1 MKTIDILKMCF
12 RNLTKHKARTFLTVT
27 GVVIGTCAIIV
38 MISLGVGMN
47 EAQSVMLNNMAD
59 LTLVRV
65 YNYGSSN
72 DPNNQNKIP
81 DLTDEVLTE
90 FKNIEHVKAV
100 TPFYQNMSVGNEVGI
115 ANDEYA
121 ISWGNF
127 IGCYMD
133 ELENFGYRLK
143 EGRWKKSTDPKATV
157 IFGSGIGSDLIDIY
171 DDDDDTKYHWV
182 ATDENGSPIDPLI
195 HPLTDSF
202 RIVPMPMDEEKWQAD
217 YSVCD
222 PTNTINMEY
231 GEDLNVVGVLDG
243 NYNDYNTISGVF
255 IDISYMKQLIEAY
268 NEINDG
274 NDYNMAE
281 FKGVYSDVRIRVDD
295 MNNVEKV
302 EEQLKDMGY
311 QTSSNI
317 ELRNQMT
324 QQTKTIQLMLGA
336 LAAISLFVAALNI
349 TNTMVMS
356 IIERTKEIGIMKVL
370 GCDVGKIKLQFLLE
384 AALIGFI
391 GGVVGIGI
399 SYIVSGIVNAFLSD
413 SLMSAMG
420 GDNMQY
426 YGVDGMSISV
436 IPVWLDF
443 LALAFA
449 TLVGLVSGFYP
460 ARKGTK
466 ISALAA
472 ISHE

>member
-47 EAQSVMLNNMAD
+47 EAQTVMLNNMAD

-65 YNYGSSN
+65 YNYGS
-72 DPNNQNKIP
+72 NNPDEQNKVP
-81 DLTDEVLTE
+81 DLTDDVLTE
-90 FKNIEHVKAV
+90 FKQIDHVKAV
-100 TPFYQNMSVGNEVGI
+100 TPFYQNMSVGNEIGI

-133 ELENFGYRLK
+133 EMENFGYKLQD
-143 EGRWKKSTDPKATV
+143 GRWKNSTDPKATV
-157 IFGSGIGSDLIDIY
+157 IFGSGVGSDLVDIY
-171 DDDDDTKYHWV
+171 DDDDETKYHW
-182 ATDENGSPIDPLI
+182 TGQDENGNVIDPLI

-202 RIVPMPMDEEKWQAD
+202 RIVPLQMDMDTWMAD
-217 YSVCD
+217 YSICQ
-222 PTNTINMEY
+222 PTNAINMEY
-231 GEDLNVVGVLDG
+231 GDDLNVVGVLEG
-243 NYNDYNTISGVF
+243 NYNDYNTVCGVF

-268 NEINDG
+268 NEVNEDG
-274 NDYNMAE
+274 DYTLAE
-281 FKGVYSDVRIRVDD
+281 FKGVYNDVRVRVDD
-295 MNNVEKV
+295 MNNVEAV
-302 EEQLKDMGY
+302 EQALKDMGY
-311 QTSSNI
+311 QTSSNL

-391 GGVVGIGI
+391 GGVVGIGV
-399 SYIVSGIVNAFLSD
+399 SYGVSAIVNAFLSD

-420 GDNMQY
+420 GDYMQY
-426 YGVDGMSISV
+426 YGVEGMNISV
-436 IPVWLDF
+436 IPIWLNF
-443 LALAFA
+443 AALAFA

-460 ARKGTK
+460 ASKGTK